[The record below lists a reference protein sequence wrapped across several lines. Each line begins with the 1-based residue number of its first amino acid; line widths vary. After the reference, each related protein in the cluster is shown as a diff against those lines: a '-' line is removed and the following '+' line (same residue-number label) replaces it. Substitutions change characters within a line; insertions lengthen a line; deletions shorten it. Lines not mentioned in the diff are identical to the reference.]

1 MLCAC
6 ALTAVAL
13 AGCAVAATPAAP
25 SATAPP
31 LPPTLT
37 AKPSS
42 PASATATV
50 IQRAAPEGVYRP
62 KLAQQRTPQ
71 PIPAQ
76 STPWQ
81 WSLPPGVPLPL
92 IPADNPMTV
101 ERVELGRHLFYDIR
115 LSGNGTQSCATCH
128 AQALAFTDGRRTS
141 TGSTGEAHPRNAQA
155 LVNVAYNSTLTWANP
170 VLTELERQ
178 VQIPMFGEF
187 PVELGI
193 TGREE
198 SVLAALRADP
208 RYAALF
214 AAAFPGE
221 TEPMGFTHVV
231 KALSA
236 FTRALTSFNS
246 PYDRFVYGGDRAALS
261 PAAQRGMRM
270 FLSEDLKCHHCHTGF
285 NFSQSTQHEGVT
297 FIERPFFNTGLYNLG
312 GSGAYPADNT
322 GLYALTNDPLDMGKF
337 RPPTLR
343 NVARSGPYMHDGSL
357 ETLDDVVAF
366 YARGGRL
373 IESGPNAGDGKL
385 NKHKNGLVS
394 GFTLTPEQKAD
405 LIAFLESLTDEGFLK
420 DRRFSDPFAAGPP

>member
-1 MLCAC
+1 MLRAS
-6 ALTAVAL
+6 ALAAVAL
-13 AGCAVAATPAAP
+13 MGCVVAATPVAP
-25 SATAPP
+25 SDTAPAPVAATAAEPAAASP
-31 LPPTLT
+31 SPT
-37 AKPSS
+37 A
-42 PASATATV
+42 
-50 IQRAAPEGVYRP
+50 IQRAAPQGVYRP
-62 KLAQQRTPQ
+62 KLAQKRTPQ
-71 PIPAQ
+71 PIPAR

-81 WSLPPGVPLPL
+81 WSLPPGVPVPL

-101 ERVELGRHLFYDIR
+101 EKVELGRYLFYDIR
-115 LSGNGTQSCATCH
+115 LSGNGTQACATCH

-193 TGREE
+193 AGRKEA
-198 SVLAALRADP
+198 VLAALRADA
-208 RYAALF
+208 RYRPLY

-221 TEPMGFTHVV
+221 TEPMGFANIV

-236 FTRALTSFNS
+236 FTRALTSFDS

-261 PAAQRGMRM
+261 ASAQSGMRL
-270 FLSEDLKCHHCHTGF
+270 FLSEDLECHHCHTGF

-297 FIERPFFNTGLYNLG
+297 FVERPFFNTGLYNLN

-343 NVARSGPYMHDGSL
+343 NIARSRPYMHDGSL
-357 ETLDDVVAF
+357 ETLDDVVEF

-373 IESGPNAGDGKL
+373 VESGPNAGDGKL
-385 NKHKNGLVS
+385 NKHKNVLVA
-394 GFTLTPEQKAD
+394 GFTLTPEQRAD

-420 DRRFSDPFAAGPP
+420 DRRFSDPFASEPP